1 MTSTENPT
9 PTPQPPATSNRPKL
23 LALII
28 AGLAL
33 GLLLGWL
40 TIGLFS
46 GELRIGPYTFHGTT
60 FESAEP
66 MGEFTLTDHNGN
78 QASLSDFRGKVVL
91 LYFGYTFCPDVC
103 PTTMNELAI
112 AMEKL
117 SQKDREQVQV
127 LMVSVDPQ
135 RDTPEALA
143 NYLAHFDPT
152 FLGLTGTEEEIAAAA
167 GSFGIF
173 YEKHDGTVNT
183 GYLVDHTASVAALN
197 KEGALRVLY
206 SFNTPGKDIAADL
219 RRLVDE

>member
-1 MTSTENPT
+1 
-9 PTPQPPATSNRPKL
+9 
-23 LALII
+23 
-28 AGLAL
+28 
-33 GLLLGWL
+33 
-40 TIGLFS
+40 
-46 GELRIGPYTFHGTT
+46 
-60 FESAEP
+60 
-66 MGEFTLTDHNGN
+66 MGEFTLTDHNGD
-78 QASLSDFRGKVVL
+78 QVSLSDFQGKVIL

-103 PTTMNELAI
+103 PTTMNELAV

-117 SQKDREQVQV
+117 NQKEREQVQV

-143 NYLAHFDPT
+143 DYLAHFDPS

-167 GSFGIF
+167 GSFAIF
-173 YEKHDGTVNT
+173 YQKQDGTVNT

-197 KEGALRVLY
+197 KEGALRVIY